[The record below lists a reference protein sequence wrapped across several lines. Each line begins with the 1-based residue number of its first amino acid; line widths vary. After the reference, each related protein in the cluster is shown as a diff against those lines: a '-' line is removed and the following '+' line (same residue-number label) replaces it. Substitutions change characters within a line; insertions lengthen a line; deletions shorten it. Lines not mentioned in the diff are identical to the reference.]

1 MVVRDRGTR
10 MVVRDRGHDDGGGV
24 MNGQPASWAR
34 NVVFGAK
41 ELRAPSSVAELQE
54 IVRGSDRVRALGS
67 GHSFNRIADTTGVLV
82 TTSRLPP
89 VLEITPGR
97 STVRVA
103 AGVRYGELAQH
114 LYGAGFALRN
124 LGSLPHIS
132 VAGACATGTH
142 GSGDANQS
150 LAASVTALEMV
161 TADGE
166 LTRLERGSADFAGA
180 VTALGGLGI
189 VTTMELEIIPSF
201 EVRQFVYEDIP
212 AAAVAGQFEEIFSSG
227 YSVSVF
233 TDWRGG
239 SGNRVW
245 QKQRVD
251 VPGAAG
257 SGPVGSTAGSGPV
270 GSAAGSG
277 VAGGGQA
284 SWLGGRLADGPHN
297 PVPGMAPE
305 NATEQ
310 MGVPGPWHERLPHFR
325 LAFTPSSGEELQ
337 SEYLVPREFG
347 AAAVEALARIGDRV
361 APVLQIA
368 EIRTIAA
375 DDLWMSMAFERDTVG
390 FHFTWIQDDA
400 AVTPVLSAIEEAL
413 APFAARPHWGKVF
426 TTPAETVR
434 ALYPRWADFAALLRH
449 FDPAGKFRNEFMN
462 RYFPLAP

>member
-1 MVVRDRGTR
+1 
-10 MVVRDRGHDDGGGV
+10 
-24 MNGQPASWAR
+24 MNGRPANWAR

-82 TTSRLPP
+82 TTSSLPP
-89 VLEITPGR
+89 VLDITPGR

-103 AGVRYGELAQH
+103 AGVRYGDLAQS
-114 LYGAGFALRN
+114 LYQAGFALRN

-150 LAASVTALEMV
+150 LAASVAALEMV

-166 LTRLERGSADFAGA
+166 LTRLERGGADFAGS

-189 VTTMELEIIPSF
+189 VTAMELEIIPSF

-212 AAAVAGQFEEIFSSG
+212 AGAVVSQFEEIFSSG

-251 VPGAAG
+251 VPGTAGAGPAGSRAGSGAAG
-257 SGPVGSTAGSGPV
+257 SGAGSG
-270 GSAAGSG
+270 AGESG
-277 VAGGGQA
+277 AGGGQA
-284 SWLGGRLADGPHN
+284 SWLGGRLAGRPHN

-337 SEYLVPREFG
+337 SEYLVPRESG
-347 AAAVEALARIGDRV
+347 AAAVGALARIGDRI
-361 APVLQIA
+361 APLLQIA

-390 FHFTWIQDDA
+390 LHFTWIQDDA
-400 AVTPVLSAIEEAL
+400 AVTSVLPAIEEAL

-426 TTPAETVR
+426 TMPPETVR
-434 ALYPRWADFAALLRH
+434 ARYPRRADFAALLRRY
-449 FDPAGKFRNEFMN
+449 DPAGKFGNGFMD
-462 RYFPLAP
+462 RYFS

>member
-1 MVVRDRGTR
+1 MS
-10 MVVRDRGHDDGGGV
+10 
-24 MNGQPASWAR
+24 GQAANWAR
-34 NVVFGAK
+34 NVVFGARD
-41 ELRAPSSVAELQE
+41 LRSPSSVAELQE
-54 IVRGSDRVRALGS
+54 IVRGSDHVRALGT

-82 TTSRLPP
+82 CTSSLPP
-89 VLEITPGR
+89 VIEILPGG
-97 STVRVA
+97 SAVRVA
-103 AGVRYGELAQH
+103 GGVRYGELAPQ
-114 LYGAGFALRN
+114 LDAAGFALRN

-132 VAGACATGTH
+132 VAGAAATGTH
-142 GSGDANQS
+142 GSGDANQA

-166 LTRLERGSADFAGA
+166 LARLERGSAEFAGA
-180 VTALGGLGI
+180 VTALGGLG
-189 VTTMELEIIPSF
+189 VATTMELEIIPAF
-201 EVRQFVYEDIP
+201 QVRQFVYEDVP
-212 AAAVAGQFEEIFSSG
+212 APAVVGHFEEIFSSA

-245 QKQRVD
+245 QKQRAEVS
-251 VPGAAG
+251 GAAG
-257 SGPVGSTAGSGPV
+257 PGGPAESGGTGP
-270 GSAAGSG
+270 GA
-277 VAGGGQA
+277 AGGGQA
-284 SWLGGRLADGPHN
+284 SWLGGRLAGRPHN
-297 PVPGMAPE
+297 PAPGMAAA

-310 MGVPGPWHERLPHFR
+310 QGVPGPWHERLPHFR

-347 AAAVEALARIGDRV
+347 VAAIEALGRIGDRI

-400 AVTPVLSAIEEAL
+400 AVTPVVAAIEESL

-426 TTPAETVR
+426 GTPPETVR
-434 ALYPRWADFAALLRH
+434 GLYPRWGDFAALLRRY
-449 FDPAGKFRNEFMN
+449 DPAGKFRNEFID
-462 RYFPLAP
+462 RYFPPAA

>member
-1 MVVRDRGTR
+1 
-10 MVVRDRGHDDGGGV
+10 
-24 MNGQPASWAR
+24 MNGRSANWAR

-82 TTSRLPP
+82 TTSSLPP
-89 VLEITPGR
+89 VLDITPGR
-97 STVRVA
+97 STVRTA
-103 AGVRYGELAQH
+103 AGVRYGDLAQQ

-150 LAASVTALEMV
+150 LAASVAALEMV

-189 VTTMELEIIPSF
+189 VTAMELEIVPSF
-201 EVRQFVYEDIP
+201 EVRQFVYEDIS
-212 AAAVAGQFEEIFSSG
+212 AAAVVSQFEEIFSSG

-251 VPGAAG
+251 VPGTAGAGPAGSGAAG
-257 SGPVGSTAGSGPV
+257 SGAG
-270 GSAAGSG
+270 
-277 VAGGGQA
+277 GGGQA
-284 SWLGGRLADGPHN
+284 SWLGGRLADRPHN

-347 AAAVEALARIGDRV
+347 AAAVGALARIGDRI

-375 DDLWMSMAFERDTVG
+375 DELWMSMAFERDTVG
-390 FHFTWIQDDA
+390 LHFTWIQDDA
-400 AVTPVLSAIEEAL
+400 AVTPVLLAIEEAL

-426 TTPAETVR
+426 TTPPETVR
-434 ALYPRWADFAALLRH
+434 ALYPRWADFAALLRRY
-449 FDPAGKFRNEFMN
+449 DPAGKFRNGFMD
-462 RYFPLAP
+462 RYFS